1 MYTTEQEIEDF
12 IKEYQSSRIIIET
25 SVRSVLKRAQEF
37 ERIFK
42 KSFYEFNK
50 DEALQMFSD
59 TGAVSI
65 VSLQNQNVILKHA
78 CNWKKY
84 TNTINVTNIYETIGK
99 NDLKDCINT
108 DKKLKMIITREQLI
122 DIQSNLLNYTDRC
135 ILELLFR
142 GIGVEDWASRLTFLE
157 TKQVSKG
164 DMRIYFNNG
173 KKVDIDENCYNMI
186 IKSSEEDE
194 LLSYNGL
201 RVSKVVPQ
209 GVVYKM
215 RFNAI
220 TQNTDINDQ
229 SSKERRFRF
238 LQRRLKI
245 INDYLGLNLTP
256 TSISTSGLLHEIQQ
270 GIKLNDL
277 PFRQYVVTEEA
288 KEIAAKFGIY
298 SVHAHVILIE
308 KFREFFE

>member
-25 SVRSVLKRAQEF
+25 SVRSVLKRAQIF
-37 ERIFK
+37 ERKFQK
-42 KSFYEFNK
+42 PFYEFTK
-50 DEALQMFSD
+50 DEVLTMFSEA
-59 TGAVSI
+59 GAVSI

-99 NDLKDCINT
+99 NDLKGCINT
-108 DKKLKMIITREQLI
+108 DKKKRMIVSREQLS

-142 GIGVEDWASRLTFLE
+142 GVGVEDWASQLTFLD
-157 TKQVSKG
+157 TKQVSQS
-164 DMRIYFNNG
+164 DMCIYFKNG
-173 KKVDIDENCYNMI
+173 KKVEIDARCYHMI
-186 IKSSEEDE
+186 IKSAEEDE
-194 LLSYNGL
+194 LVSYNGL

-209 GVVYKM
+209 GVIYKV

-220 TQNTDINDQ
+220 TENSNINDQ
-229 SSKERRFRF
+229 SAKERRFRF
-238 LQRRLKI
+238 IQRRLKI

-256 TSISTSGLLHEIQQ
+256 TSINTSGLLHEIQL

-277 PFRQYVVTEEA
+277 PFKQYVMTGEA